1 MKFDPAALMGMH
13 SSLGDEYE
21 VVRANDDE
29 LRRIAGGEVRQKC
42 ASLKLASRII
52 AMASAQNDAMDDA
65 TVLRNMEA
73 LISKMNAFRKTAM
86 SVLGVT
92 NTSPDYP
99 ATFNAV
105 TGVVMDI
112 LTDEWKWA
120 RLNDDAKPLRVE
132 ALRKLLE
139 MAVGNGPMY
148 LTSDDSGDLKT
159 IRRLCVL
166 EAAPKVWGVVNMFDY
181 YQPHRE
187 HMVAQLLRAV
197 SEQAEA
203 HAGLLYSDASP
214 SFAIK
219 TIVQRMYAVSTGLMC
234 EVYKEAAA
242 RDVARLRAMPELDR
256 TVHLMSVETTGLKF
270 DHIIERHCAVMNK
283 TLDTTQLILE
293 AQNSAR
299 PTPESSYDRQQ

>member
-1 MKFDPAALMGMH
+1 MTFDPAALMGMH
-13 SSLGDEYE
+13 SSLGDESE

-29 LRRIAGGEVRQKC
+29 LRRIAGAEVRQKC
-42 ASLKLASRII
+42 ASLKLASRIV
-52 AMASAQNDAMDDA
+52 AMASAQIDGIDDA
-65 TVLRNMEA
+65 KVLLSMEA
-73 LISKMNAFRKTAM
+73 LISRMNALRKTAM
-86 SVLGVT
+86 GVVGVA
-92 NTSPDYP
+92 NNSPDYP
-99 ATFNAV
+99 ATFNAI

-112 LTDEWKWA
+112 LTEEWKWA
-120 RLNDDAKPLRVE
+120 RLNDDAKPLPVE
-132 ALRKLLE
+132 ALGKLLE
-139 MAVGNGPMY
+139 MSVGNGPMY

-166 EAAPKVWGVVNMFDY
+166 ETAPKVWGVVNMFDY
-181 YQPHRE
+181 YQPRRE
-187 HMVAQLLRAV
+187 HMVSQLVRAV

-242 RDVARLRAMPELDR
+242 RDVARLRSMPELDR
-256 TVHLMSVETTGLKF
+256 TVHLMNVETTGLKF
-270 DHIIERHCAVMNK
+270 DHIIERHCAVMNR

-293 AQNSAR
+293 AHNNAR
-299 PTPESSYDRQQ
+299 PTIESNYDRQ